1 MKKTAIVSCYFQHNY
16 GSMLQAYATQMALDK
31 LGYENETIDILGF
44 NGEIKKAKLLYFAK
58 ASLTSDILL
67 SKLGMARN
75 VLIKKFSNNQYAQLS
90 KVRAEKF
97 DEFSRKQFR
106 LSPKYD
112 SKAELGRKCKDNYS
126 SVLVGSDQL
135 WLPGN
140 IAADY
145 YTLNFVPETVNSI
158 AYATS
163 FGQSSLPKDST
174 KKAEVFLKKIKHIGV
189 REESGQKLVKEIANR
204 DVPVVC
210 DPTLLFTGDEW
221 MAIQQKEPIVKGKYI
236 LCYFLGNNPPHREF
250 AKRLKEATG
259 CKIIALTHLD
269 EFVKSDEGYADETP
283 YDIDPADFLN
293 LIRNAEYVCTDSF
306 HCSVFSILYKRQ
318 FFTFRRYNRNTK
330 QSTNSR
336 LDTLFHMAGITG
348 RLLTG
353 EENIADCLKI
363 FNAIKDDFSYIEI
376 APEAA
381 VAGAKEMKESVAPNE
396 KRESFFK
403 DANRM
408 SGEELFNKYFPETFK
423 VKAEHSIRLACYKLG
438 IYSVAKKLYVRL
450 THKY

>member
-31 LGYENETIDILGF
+31 LDCENETIDIAGL
-44 NGEIKKAKLLYFAK
+44 NHEIKKAKILYFAK
-58 ASLTSDILL
+58 ASLTSDILI
-67 SKLGMARN
+67 SKLGMAKN
-75 VLIKKFSNNQYAQLS
+75 VLIKRFSKNDYARLS
-90 KVRAEKF
+90 KIRSDKF
-97 DEFSRKQFR
+97 DAFSKKYFR
-106 LSPKYD
+106 LSPRYN
-112 SKAELGRKCKDNYS
+112 SKEELGKKCDENYS
-126 SVLVGSDQL
+126 AVLVGSDQL

-145 YTLNFVPETVNSI
+145 YTLNFVPTTVNSI

-163 FGQSSLPKDST
+163 FGQSSLPKDSAR
-174 KKAEVFLKKIKHIGV
+174 KATIFLKKIKHIGV
-189 REESGQKLVKEIANR
+189 REESGQKLVKKLADR

-221 MAIQQKEPIVKGKYI
+221 MKIQKKEPIIEGKYI

-250 AKRLKEATG
+250 AKKLKKETG

-283 YDIDPADFLN
+283 YNIDPADFLN

-306 HCSVFSILYKRQ
+306 HCSVFSILYKKE
-318 FFTFRRYNRNTK
+318 FYTFRRYNRNTR

-336 LDTLFHMAGITG
+336 LDTLFKITGIEG

-353 EENIADCLKI
+353 DEKIEDCL
-363 FNAIKDDFSYIEI
+363 NIKTDFD
-376 APEAA
+376 AA
-381 VAGAKEMKESVAPNE
+381 
-396 KRESFFK
+396 
-403 DANRM
+403 
-408 SGEELFNKYFPETFK
+408 
-423 VKAEHSIRLACYKLG
+423 H
-438 IYSVAKKLYVRL
+438 KKLAGVRQQSYEYL
-450 THKY
+450 KAALQDEGSTDL

>member
-31 LGYENETIDILGF
+31 LGYENETIDISGF
-44 NGEIKKAKLLYFAK
+44 NSEIKKAKALYFAK

-67 SKLGMARN
+67 SKLGMAKN
-75 VLIKKFSNNQYAQLS
+75 VLIKRMPQSTYSANS
-90 KVRAEKF
+90 RIRAEKF
-97 DEFSRKQFR
+97 DAFSKAYFR
-106 LSPKYD
+106 LSAVYH
-112 SKAELGRKCKDNYS
+112 SKAELGKACQKMYS
-126 SVLVGSDQL
+126 SVVVGSDQL

-145 YTLNFVPETVNSI
+145 YTLNFVPETVNTV

-163 FGQSSLPKDST
+163 FGQSGLPKDSA
-174 KKAEVFLKKIKHIGV
+174 KKASVFLKKIRHIGV
-189 REESGQKLVKEIANR
+189 REESGQILVRQLTKR
-204 DVPVVC
+204 SVPVVC

-221 MAIQQKEPIVKGKYI
+221 LAVQKEEPIIKGKYI

-250 AKRLKEATG
+250 AKRLKVETG
-259 CKIIALTHLD
+259 CRIVALTHLD
-269 EFVKSDEGYADETP
+269 EFVKSDERYADCTP

-336 LDTLFHMAGITG
+336 LDTLFNLAGIHG

-353 EENIADCLKI
+353 NEKIEDCLKI
-363 FNAIKDDFSYIEI
+363 DTDFDEVYEKLKIVRQRSYEYLQAALKDRGSTD
-376 APEAA
+376 
-381 VAGAKEMKESVAPNE
+381 
-396 KRESFFK
+396 
-403 DANRM
+403 
-408 SGEELFNKYFPETFK
+408 L
-423 VKAEHSIRLACYKLG
+423 
-438 IYSVAKKLYVRL
+438 
-450 THKY
+450 